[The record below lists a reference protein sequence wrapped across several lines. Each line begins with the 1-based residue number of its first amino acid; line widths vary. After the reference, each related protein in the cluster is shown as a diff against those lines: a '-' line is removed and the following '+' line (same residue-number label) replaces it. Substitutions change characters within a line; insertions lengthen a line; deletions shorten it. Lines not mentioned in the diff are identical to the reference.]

1 MLIQVLPDI
10 AEKIA
15 QPLSQIDKITIIG
28 SGEQSANVGA
38 VSQNVPVVMAQLFAS
53 MKETVG
59 IDLNEI
65 LKANTYDAKVNRN
78 LHVTGLKEAEELS
91 ETTPPPQE

>member
-1 MLIQVLPDI
+1 M
-10 AEKIA
+10 
-15 QPLSQIDKITIIG
+15 
-28 SGEQSANVGA
+28 GA

-78 LHVTGLKEAEELS
+78 LHVTGLKEGDTLPEVTSPIS
-91 ETTPPPQE
+91 E